1 MTAILEAPE
10 LQSDVRASSP
20 HAQVASFLV
29 HLEKGRDLAA
39 NTIKA
44 YGRDL
49 AEFVAYLERL
59 YGGTPW
65 TWTSVD
71 RFAMRGFLGYLAKR
85 GLGNRSIGRTLA
97 GVRSFYRWMYRNE
110 IVDVNPTRAVGTPKA
125 ARYLPAYLSLSQI
138 ERLFVIAERHAAAGG
153 FLEVRNLAMLELLYS
168 TGMRLAELQGLDRRD
183 LDLVT
188 QQAKVM
194 GKGRRERIVPVGNHA
209 VHALRQ
215 YESRRDELLRAR
227 AMNGVDRDAVFVG
240 RWGTRIGMRAVQ
252 KEVTA
257 CLAEVGE
264 GVALGVHSLRHTC
277 ATHLLDAGADLR
289 AVQELLGH
297 VSIATTQVYTHTSLE
312 RLKQIYQ
319 KAHPRA

>member
-1 MTAILEAPE
+1 VDLE
-10 LQSDVRASSP
+10 
-20 HAQVASFLV
+20 
-29 HLEKGRDLAA
+29 
-39 NTIKA
+39 
-44 YGRDL
+44 
-49 AEFVAYLERL
+49 
-59 YGGTPW
+59 
-65 TWTSVD
+65 SVD
-71 RFAMRGFLGYLAKR
+71 RFAMRGFLGHMARR

-110 IVDVNPTRAVGTPKA
+110 IVEVNPTRAVGTPKVK
-125 ARYLPAYLSLSQI
+125 RYLPAYLSLAQT
-138 ERLFVIAERHAAAGG
+138 ERLFAIAERQAAAGG
-153 FLEVRNLAMLELLYS
+153 FIEVRNLAMLELLYS

-188 QQAKVM
+188 QTAKVM
-194 GKGRRERIVPVGNHA
+194 GKGRKERIVPVGNHA

-215 YESRRDELLRAR
+215 YESRRDDLLRAR
-227 AMNGVDRDAVFVG
+227 GAKGAAIDREAVFVG
-240 RWGTRIGMRAVQ
+240 RWGRRIGMRGVQ

-264 GVALGVHSLRHTC
+264 GAALGVHSLRHTC

-297 VSIATTQVYTHTSLE
+297 VSITTTQVYTHASLE